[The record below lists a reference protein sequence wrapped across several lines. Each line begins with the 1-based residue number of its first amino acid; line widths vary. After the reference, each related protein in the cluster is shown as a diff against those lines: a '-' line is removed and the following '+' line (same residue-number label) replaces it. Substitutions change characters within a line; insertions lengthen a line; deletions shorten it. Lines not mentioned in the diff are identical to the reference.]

1 MAKDKAHSEGK
12 RLRCL
17 PMFANASARAAVAE
31 GEGEGGRK
39 GWEGRGAKKES
50 LRRIERS
57 RHDKWDQLEN
67 VTTNASAPSDY
78 ITKEK

>member
-1 MAKDKAHSEGK
+1 MAKEGACSRGK

-17 PMFANASARAAVAE
+17 PMFASVSVRTAAAE
-31 GEGEGGRK
+31 GEGWGG
-39 GWEGRGAKKES
+39 EAKKES
-50 LRRIERS
+50 LRRRIERS
-57 RHDKWDQLEN
+57 RHDKWDWLEN